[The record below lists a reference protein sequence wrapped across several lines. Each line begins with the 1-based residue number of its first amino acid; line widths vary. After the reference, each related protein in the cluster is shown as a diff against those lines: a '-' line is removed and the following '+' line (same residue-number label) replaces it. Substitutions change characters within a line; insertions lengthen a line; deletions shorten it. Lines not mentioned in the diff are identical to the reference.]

1 MRIDGL
7 GYQPEL
13 ISRTPVQRPQTPSP
27 IDTAARVLSNE
38 ERNYF
43 AELELMG
50 PVTYGR
56 GARTESATPPAALGQ
71 RIDLRA

>member
-1 MRIDGL
+1 MIGMASLLYTNWLTDK
-7 GYQPEL
+7 
-13 ISRTPVQRPQTPSP
+13 
-27 IDTAARVLSNE
+27 LSQE

-56 GARTESATPPAALGQ
+56 GAKTESATSPAALGQ
-71 RIDLRA
+71 RIDVRA

>member
-13 ISRTPVQRPQTPSP
+13 TSRTPVQRPQTPAAVDS
-27 IDTAARVLSNE
+27 TARVLSQE

-43 AELELMG
+43 AELQLMG

-56 GARTESATPPAALGQ
+56 GAKTESSTPPAALGQ
-71 RIDLRA
+71 RIDVRA

>member
-13 ISRTPVQRPQTPSP
+13 ISRTPVQRPQTTTPA
-27 IDTAARVLSNE
+27 DTARVLSQE

-56 GARTESATPPAALGQ
+56 GAKAESATSPAALGQ
-71 RIDLRA
+71 RIDVRA

>member
-13 ISRTPVQRPQTPSP
+13 TTRTPVQRPQTPSTV
-27 IDTAARVLSNE
+27 DSTARVLSQE

-56 GARTESATPPAALGQ
+56 GAKTESGTPPGALGQ
-71 RIDLRA
+71 RIDVRA